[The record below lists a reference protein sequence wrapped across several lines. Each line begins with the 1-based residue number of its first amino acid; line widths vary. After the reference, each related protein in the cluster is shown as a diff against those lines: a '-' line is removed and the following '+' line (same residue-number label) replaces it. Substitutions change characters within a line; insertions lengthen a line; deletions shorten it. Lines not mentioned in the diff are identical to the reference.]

1 MNVHVVF
8 TRMWSCSL
16 RPIIS
21 EMTNRLQASGL
32 SARHV
37 FQSIKPIEVGVMSKR
52 DVEAS
57 LLKEVTRLRAN
68 LDASRREACGGVSMM
83 DVANAAEIGILAN
96 LPTLSAVHNL
106 RAHTGR
112 IRTCT
117 WAASDENLL
126 SIGADNYICIWD
138 VRSGLIRNIID
149 ITMNQATAADSTPD
163 LSVVFAGASVDG
175 VVLWDINNVKMLS
188 KCSHNTDVSAVLPL
202 SSDGRSFVSGA
213 TDGVPRI
220 WDVRQSRP
228 FVCSMHG
235 HESEISCVER
245 HANEHTFVTGSD
257 DAAVNLYDV
266 RLDFPLASY
275 NRTDAK
281 STTGDGFVST
291 ENKYLNHSGMDDEG
305 NNQITDEDAATTGV
319 TGVGV
324 STSGRIIIS
333 GSRNGCIY
341 IWDIF
346 DLMSPVAVHREQGPV
361 MALKMAHNK
370 KGLAVITWGS
380 AAQLQINGASP
391 WPPKIGTYEQVVSH
405 FDFHFHPLTFKQ
417 RFVYEGMIISSN
429 VNFLLDIWYR
439 TGGPIFFYCGNEG
452 NILEFWNNTG
462 FMFDIAPMFNALI
475 VFAEHRYYGEST
487 PFLNSFVQP
496 YIGFLSIQE
505 AMADFADLISVLKIQ
520 FNATSSPV
528 IAFGGRFCDVYPNYF
543 ATSYGGMLAAYMRLR
558 YPHIITGAVAASAPF
573 KWVTGEEGLHPFF
586 ESIKEAYFNV
596 SELCVP
602 IIQAAYSE
610 ILRRSREGT
619 SGLKNVTAELN
630 LCTLLETGQDLDWML
645 RWSRNAFVVMS
656 MMNYPYPSYGLP
668 ANPVNVSCNKAIEF
682 GVQNPLAG
690 LREAVG
696 VLYDRSSELCFDY
709 KTQYIDCA
717 DVTGCGLGNDS
728 VAWDFQACT
737 EIHLYDPS
745 NATSN
750 DLFPSLP
757 KSLGDV
763 DEYCFKKGGN
773 PADPP
778 SVKVA
783 RQAEIEAISGWLKE
797 YENSRYDH

>member
-1 MNVHVVF
+1 MVLVVF
-8 TRMWSCSL
+8 
-16 RPIIS
+16 
-21 EMTNRLQASGL
+21 
-32 SARHV
+32 
-37 FQSIKPIEVGVMSKR
+37 F
-52 DVEAS
+52 
-57 LLKEVTRLRAN
+57 LL
-68 LDASRREACGGVSMM
+68 
-83 DVANAAEIGILAN
+83 
-96 LPTLSAVHNL
+96 
-106 RAHTGR
+106 
-112 IRTCT
+112 
-117 WAASDENLL
+117 
-126 SIGADNYICIWD
+126 
-138 VRSGLIRNIID
+138 
-149 ITMNQATAADSTPD
+149 
-163 LSVVFAGASVDG
+163 
-175 VVLWDINNVKMLS
+175 
-188 KCSHNTDVSAVLPL
+188 
-202 SSDGRSFVSGA
+202 
-213 TDGVPRI
+213 
-220 WDVRQSRP
+220 
-228 FVCSMHG
+228 
-235 HESEISCVER
+235 
-245 HANEHTFVTGSD
+245 
-257 DAAVNLYDV
+257 
-266 RLDFPLASY
+266 
-275 NRTDAK
+275 
-281 STTGDGFVST
+281 
-291 ENKYLNHSGMDDEG
+291 
-305 NNQITDEDAATTGV
+305 
-319 TGVGV
+319 
-324 STSGRIIIS
+324 
-333 GSRNGCIY
+333 
-341 IWDIF
+341 
-346 DLMSPVAVHREQGPV
+346 VAVSCQ
-361 MALKMAHNK
+361 
-370 KGLAVITWGS
+370 
-380 AAQLQINGASP
+380 NGASP
-391 WPPKIGTYEQVVSH
+391 WPPKIGIYEQLVSH
-405 FDFHFHPLTFKQ
+405 FDFHFHPPTFKQ
-417 RFVYEGMIISSN
+417 RFVYE
-429 VNFLLDIWYR
+429 DIWYR

-505 AMADFADLISVLKIQ
+505 AMADFADLILVLKIQ

-528 IAFGGRFCDVYPNYF
+528 IAFGG
-543 ATSYGGMLAAYMRLR
+543 SYGGMLAAYMRLR

-619 SGLKNVTAELN
+619 SGLRNVTAELN

-757 KSLGDV
+757 KSLDDV
-763 DEYCFKKGGN
+763 DEYCFKRYGVRLSEKQLLTAFGPISNWKMTSNIVFSNGNLDPWMKGGVLKDVSKSVTALQISGGAHHLDLKGGN